1 MFYFTWNNFQ
11 KTTIFR
17 IPEFL
22 VSRHDFYYFSKCA
35 VLKTR
40 NKNIFIDLQ
49 ISVFIFAFINKQYF
63 KNCIIAKHQI
73 VIIPISKK
81 LNNNG

>member
-1 MFYFTWNNFQ
+1 MKQ
-11 KTTIFR
+11 KTFE

-22 VSRHDFYYFSKCA
+22 VSRHDFYYSSKCA

-49 ISVFIFAFINKQYF
+49 ISVFVFVFLNKQYF
-63 KNCIIAKHQI
+63 QIRIIAKHLI
-73 VIIPISKK
+73 VIIPIYIVSNKV
-81 LNNNG
+81 NNND